1 MFVVT
6 AITKTSRMILFPKH
20 LSVLDKEYTFGIAR
34 DIRFENRGGEC
45 GEGRPLSGAV
55 VHIAQQKTGQMK

>member
-1 MFVVT
+1 
-6 AITKTSRMILFPKH
+6 MILFPKH